1 MIKRIGVILFVLLA
15 LSIPTFS
22 WNGNATGGAVTTIID
37 GGINYTIHTFTANG
51 TFNVS
56 GAPINATV
64 LVVAGG
70 GGGGSNPSTGNGG
83 GGGGGGLIYNTSY
96 NATGIITVVVGN
108 GGAVDTNGQN
118 SSFGT
123 LIAVGGGK
131 GGRYYNVAG
140 GAGGSGGGG
149 GQETAAGGS
158 GTSGQGTAGGAANTT
173 IHSGGGGGG
182 AGTAGAAGVTK
193 GGKGGK
199 GIEYTINGSSVTYG
213 CGGSG
218 STHNSIND
226 YTTGQGCGGG
236 GGDGQGKSGGVAR
249 APTAGTNGTGSGGGG
264 GGESYTGAI
273 GGNGI
278 VIVRYETPPQ
288 FNVTVTAPA
297 IDDFY
302 TYNNILENITC
313 SGDLAAYILNV
324 YLDDALIDSNYAVEN
339 NTPFITYNYMSDG
352 AHILYATCTNG
363 TKTVQSPDIDFTV
376 QGAPKMNIT
385 APLDGTTGLS
395 STIAFGYYGT
405 SLEPEISCIAYL
417 DGILNQTDPLYSTG
431 TYAQFVINN
440 IANGAHTIEVN
451 CTDSYATEGSS
462 GIVDFGVNDTS
473 GGGGNVTGS
482 NGFWVSRYCLMPSIS
497 NRAAPMTFFTRL
509 GR

>member
-1 MIKRIGVILFVLLA
+1 MIKRIGLILFVLLA

-22 WNGNATGGAVTTIID
+22 WNGNATGGTVTTIID
-37 GGINYTIHTFTANG
+37 GGVNYTIHTFTANG
-51 TFNVS
+51 TFSVS
-56 GAPINATV
+56 GTPINATV

-83 GGGGGGLIYNTSY
+83 GGGAGGLIYNTSY
-96 NATGIITVVVGN
+96 NATGAITVVIGS

-131 GGRYYNVAG
+131 GGKYYNTAG

-158 GTSGQGTAGGAANTT
+158 GTAGQGNAGGAANTT

-182 AGTAGAAGVTK
+182 AGGAGQKGVTK
-193 GGKGGK
+193 GGAGGT
-199 GIEYTINGSSVTYG
+199 GLNYSINGTTVWYA
-213 CGGSG
+213 CGGAG
-218 STHNSIND
+218 STHNSIDD
-226 YTTGQGCGGG
+226 YQAGGICG

-249 APTAGTNGTGSGGGG
+249 APTPGVNGTGGGG
-264 GGESYTGAI
+264 GAGGESKTGAI

-288 FNVTVTAPA
+288 FNVTVTQPEA
-297 IDDFY
+297 DGFY
-302 TYNNILENITC
+302 TINDVMEEIRCY
-313 SGDLAAYILNV
+313 GDLPSYILNV
-324 YLDDALIDSNYAVEN
+324 YLDGEIIDSNYEVEN
-339 NTPFITYNYMSDG
+339 DTPFFTYNYMSDG
-352 AHILYATCTNG
+352 AHLLYATCTNG
-363 TKTVQSPDIDFTV
+363 TKTVQSPDIDFIV

-405 SLEPEISCIAYL
+405 SLEAEISCIVFL
-417 DGILNQTDPLYSTG
+417 DGILNQTEPLYQQG

-440 IANGAHTIEVN
+440 IANGAHTIEVS
-451 CTDSYATEGSS
+451 CTDSYASEGST
-462 GIVDFGVNDTS
+462 GEVGFVVTDTS